1 MIIETNI
8 YIYIY
13 NWLNIIKGKN
23 NHVMVYILE
32 ILSKYIYFLILKI
45 KFRYI
50 KQKKPLIQN
59 NLFKN

>member
-32 ILSKYIYFLILKI
+32 ILSKNIYFLILKI

>member
-1 MIIETNI
+1 MIIETN
-8 YIYIY
+8 IYIY

-32 ILSKYIYFLILKI
+32 ILSKNIYFLILKI

>member
-1 MIIETNI
+1 
-8 YIYIY
+8 
-13 NWLNIIKGKN
+13 
-23 NHVMVYILE
+23 MVYILE
-32 ILSKYIYFLILKI
+32 ILSKNIYFLILKI